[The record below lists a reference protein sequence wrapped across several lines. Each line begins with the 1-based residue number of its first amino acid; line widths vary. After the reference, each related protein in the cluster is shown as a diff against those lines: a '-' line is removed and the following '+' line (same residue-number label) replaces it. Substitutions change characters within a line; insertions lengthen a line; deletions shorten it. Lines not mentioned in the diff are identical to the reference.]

1 MTETADIVIIGGGVM
16 GVSIAHHLALA
27 GVGSVRVLEK
37 SFVGAGSSG
46 RSGAIIRQHYSTRL
60 LVEMARQGV
69 VTFRDF
75 QSHTAAESGWD
86 NAGCLF
92 VVAGRDREAA
102 SGNVELMRSA
112 GADASLRSGGS
123 LSEVAPGAT
132 FEDDEV
138 GAWESEAG
146 YVDPALVLHGY
157 AASARRSG
165 AQIDERVEVSEVEI
179 VQGRIRSVL
188 TGRRRIE
195 TRNVVLCA
203 GPWAGKLAA
212 RAGIDLPLTVVR
224 PQVAFHRRP
233 GDFNDPH
240 PVIGDLVNGYYCRPD
255 SGGRTL
261 VGALDIADDE
271 VIQDPDHYYQ
281 SASGQFCDW
290 TREQIAK
297 RYPAMSRS
305 FGRGGYSGLYTLTP
319 DSHPILGESPGV
331 RGLYLAVGFSGH
343 GFKLSPAVG
352 RGIAELITTGAYQT
366 LDLTPLRATRFAD
379 GEPIAAAYQY
389 GLLS

>member
-1 MTETADIVIIGGGVM
+1 MSDTADIVIIGGGVM
-16 GVSIAHHLALA
+16 GVSIAHHLAHS
-27 GVGSVRVLEK
+27 GIGTVRVLEK
-37 SFVGAGSSG
+37 SFIGAGSSG

-60 LVEMARQGV
+60 LVEMARHGV
-69 VTFRDF
+69 LTFRDF
-75 QSHTAAESGWD
+75 QNHAPAGAGWD
-86 NAGCLF
+86 NVGCLF
-92 VVAGRDREAA
+92 VVSARDRESAA
-102 SGNVELMRSA
+102 GNVELMRQA
-112 GADASLRSGGS
+112 GADAALQTGQS
-123 LSEVAPGAT
+123 LSDVAPGAV
-132 FEDDEV
+132 FGEDEV

-157 AASARRSG
+157 GTSARRRG
-165 AQIDERVEVSEVEI
+165 ARIDEGIEVTDVEI
-179 VQGRIRSVL
+179 HHGRVRAVA
-188 TGRRRIE
+188 TNKGRIE
-195 TRNVVLCA
+195 TRTVVLCA
-203 GPWAGKLAA
+203 GPWAGRLAA
-212 RAGIDLPLTVVR
+212 RAGIELPLTVVR

-233 GDFNDPH
+233 GDFNNPH

-271 VIQDPDHYYQ
+271 IIHDPDHYYQ
-281 SASGQFCDW
+281 SASSQFCDW
-290 TREQIAK
+290 THEQITK
-297 RYPAMSRS
+297 RLPAMSRS

-331 RGLYLAVGFSGH
+331 PGLYLAVGFSGH

-352 RGIAELITTGAYQT
+352 RGIAELVTTGAYQT
-366 LDLTPLRATRFAD
+366 LDLTPLRPTRFAD

>member
-1 MTETADIVIIGGGVM
+1 M
-16 GVSIAHHLALA
+16 GVSIAHHLARA
-27 GVGSVRVLEK
+27 GIGSVRVLEK

-69 VTFRDF
+69 LTFRDF

-86 NAGCLF
+86 NVGCLF
-92 VVAGRDREAA
+92 VVAGRDRDAA
-102 SGNVELMRSA
+102 AGNVELMRNA
-112 GADASLRSGGS
+112 GAKASLRTGTS
-123 LSEVAPGAT
+123 LTEVAPGAV
-132 FEDDEV
+132 FGEDEV

-146 YVDPALVLHGY
+146 CVDPALVLHGY
-157 AASARRSG
+157 AASALRSG
-165 AQIDERVEVSEVEI
+165 AQIDEGVEVTGIEI
-179 VQGRIRSVL
+179 VQDRIASVS
-188 TGRRRIE
+188 TSRGRIE
-195 TRNVVLCA
+195 TRTVVLCA
-203 GPWAGKLAA
+203 GPWAGRLAA
-212 RAGIDLPLTVVR
+212 RAGIELPLSVVR

-233 GDFNDPH
+233 ADFNDPH
-240 PVIGDLVNGYYCRPD
+240 PVVGDLVNGYYCRPD

-271 VIQDPDHYYQ
+271 VIQDPDHFYQ
-281 SASGQFCDW
+281 SASGEFCEW
-290 TREQIAK
+290 TREQIVK
-297 RYPAMSRS
+297 RYPAMGRS

-352 RGIAELITTGAYQT
+352 RGIAELVSTGAYQT
-366 LDLTPLRATRFAD
+366 LDLSPLRAERYAR